1 MPRCCG
7 RLGEAP
13 PAALAHWGQGMGLFL
28 CGFTQ
33 ERGIWF
39 GEAPGQA
46 AGTAPQQILDMRGAR
61 VWFRKAK
68 TSGSS
73 DLCRTAEAVGELW
86 WGWLRY
92 RSGLVLEGARV

>member
-13 PAALAHWGQGMGLFL
+13 PAALAYWGQGTGLFL

-33 ERGIWF
+33 ERGAWF

-46 AGTAPQQILDMRGAR
+46 AGTARQQI
-61 VWFRKAK
+61 
-68 TSGSS
+68 
-73 DLCRTAEAVGELW
+73 
-86 WGWLRY
+86 
-92 RSGLVLEGARV
+92 